1 MTAPSALTTALR
13 LGRVSNVPT
22 VWTNVAAGMALTGAS
37 LQPALLVLLGFAVSL
52 FYVGG
57 MYLNDAF
64 DAAWDR
70 QHRPER
76 PIPSGQVRARTV
88 YLAGFAMLAAGLV
101 IVACSTTSRPPL
113 YAALVLCGLIVL
125 YDLSHKN
132 NPASPVIM
140 ALCRVSVYALAA
152 LSVARPPLPR
162 GVYFGAAALL
172 LYLIFLST
180 LARKETLHP
189 RLPRMIG
196 SLVAG
201 IALLDAGL
209 LLITGHELASALAV
223 GAFFLTRRLQRSCRG
238 AEPLGRRSAPEQV
251 VAASG
256 P

>member
-1 MTAPSALTTALR
+1 VTEPTALTVALR

-37 LQPALLVLLGFAVSL
+37 LQPALLVLLGLAVSL

-64 DAAWDR
+64 DAVWDR

-76 PIPSGQVRARTV
+76 PIPSGQVRATTV
-88 YLAGFAMLAAGLV
+88 YLAGFAMLGAGLV
-101 IVACSTTSRPPL
+101 VVACGTRTSLPL

-132 NPASPVIM
+132 NPASPLIM

-152 LSVARPPLPR
+152 LAVCPPPLPR
-162 GVYFGAAALL
+162 AVYLGAAALL
-172 LYLIFLST
+172 LYLVFLST

-201 IALLDAGL
+201 IALLDAAL
-209 LLITGHELASALAV
+209 LLFSGHELASALAV
-223 GAFFLTRRLQRSCRG
+223 GAFFLTRRLQRWVPGS
-238 AEPLGRRSAPEQV
+238 
-251 VAASG
+251 
-256 P
+256 